1 MKNLILYILCSLFS
15 LSVSAEGDVQAL
27 KAKADKAYSFER
39 YEEAIP
45 IYKEIIQDGESADV
59 YYNLGNCYY
68 RLDDIAQSILWYE
81 RAYLLNPGDADL
93 RVNLQLAR
101 SKTVDKIVPEEE
113 LFFVRWYLSLLNMMS
128 VNAWIWTGIIFFV
141 VMLTC
146 LLLYFFGQR
155 MAVRKCGFYCAIVL
169 FAFVVM
175 SNVFAIQQRGRQQN
189 RDGAVVIESS
199 VAVKSTPADAGTD
212 LFLLHSGTSMKII
225 DQSMQG
231 WYQIRLSDG
240 KEGWISAKAIEFI

>member
-15 LSVSAEGDVQAL
+15 LSVNAEDDVQAL
-27 KAKADKAYSFER
+27 KAKADKAYSLER

-113 LFFVRWYLSLLNMMS
+113 LFFVRWYHSLLNMMS
-128 VNAWIWTGIIFFV
+128 VNTWIWTGIIFFV
-141 VMLTC
+141 FMLVC

-155 MAVRKCGFYCAIVL
+155 MALRKSGFYCAILLLV
-169 FAFVVM
+169 FVVM
-175 SNVFAIQQRGRQQN
+175 SNMFAIQQRSRQQN
-189 RDGAVVIESS
+189 RDGAVVIESA

-212 LFLLHSGTSMKII
+212 LFLLHAGTSMTII
-225 DQSMQG
+225 DQSMQD

-240 KEGWISAKAIEFI
+240 KEGWIPAKAIEVI